1 MRKERKI
8 NMIKAE
14 TVTRATV
21 EITNAMKKLN
31 GNVHK
36 LNTMLREKGIYVP
49 CVPRVTDLKLELDTN
64 KGIRVVY
71 GNKVII
77 NYTNDLCQLI
87 RDYLTMLHAKL
98 SDSSIMEIKAVLA

>member
-1 MRKERKI
+1 
-8 NMIKAE
+8 MIK
-14 TVTRATV
+14 TDTLTKTTT

-49 CVPRVTDLKLELDTN
+49 CVPRVTDLKLELDAN
-64 KGIRVVY
+64 KGIRIVY
-71 GNKVII
+71 GKTTII